1 MRIFIAIAL
10 LALAGCSALGG
21 IPDTAINALAN
32 AGGGCVTA
40 QGMWGSATMLVG
52 SADKGVIRNGEVT
65 VAGGC
70 GGITIRDAAT
80 VRAVPPVPGTVT
92 TITVPGFTT
101 TTVAPATGTPQRT
114 P

>member
-1 MRIFIAIAL
+1 MTKLYAT
-10 LALAGCSALGG
+10 LALALALALSGCGALNG

-70 GGITIRDAAT
+70 GGITIKDAAT
-80 VRAVPPVPGTVT
+80 VRAIPAIPGTITTTIIPGTTTT
-92 TITVPGFTT
+92 TITP
-101 TTVAPATGTPQRT
+101 APKP
-114 P
+114 